1 MGRSIRYD
9 KGTRRELMERTK
21 LDVFYAR
28 SVRYIAVRGYLNNG
42 DLTEEE
48 AKEVLSGRL
57 DPNDPDTVVDDSD
70 LLGLTGEEVVA
81 MLRKDLE

>member
-1 MGRSIRYD
+1 MGRSIRDD

-21 LDVFYAR
+21 QDVFYAR

-42 DLTEEE
+42 DLTEE
-48 AKEVLSGRL
+48 
-57 DPNDPDTVVDDSD
+57 DTVVDDSD

-81 MLRKDLE
+81 KLRKDLE

>member
-1 MGRSIRYD
+1 MGRSIRDD

-21 LDVFYAR
+21 QDVFYAR

-42 DLTEEE
+42 DLTKEE